1 MSQGR
6 PDFRR
11 LRRATAAAAAVA
23 LLAGPAWAEDRGPL
37 RVGTSGDYAPF
48 SFADSELAE
57 FDFAGAVGG
66 FDIAL
71 ARAYARDRGRELVLV
86 RFRWPYLEKAVAAGR
101 FDVAM
106 SGVTIRPERS
116 VIGTYTVPVAETRA
130 VVLVRHPELY
140 DTLDSLN
147 RPKVR
152 IGVNA
157 GGHLERL
164 ARARFPHATLVA
176 IPDNSVVPQALA
188 DGSVLAALADSLE
201 APRWM
206 KQGSGWGQL
215 GPISRDRKA
224 FLVRADRPEL
234 AADLDVW
241 LLARERDGTLTR
253 LRRRHLGEV
262 TGPVTATPVAALLAA
277 IDERL
282 SLMPVIGMAKR
293 QQAYPI
299 EDLAREEYVID
310 AALASV
316 RRAAQRQGRREP
328 PEEPVRELFEAL
340 IHASKQIQLRAV
352 HEEKSDFAGPI
363 PDFASQLRPALVRIG
378 DRIARLLVTLPEGL
392 GEAGL
397 LAETREALRSVW
409 LDADSQRR
417 IAEAIARTTAANDEA
432 ARAVGAR

>member
-1 MSQGR
+1 MLFMVSR
-6 PDFRR
+6 STRN
-11 LRRATAAAAAVA
+11 
-23 LLAGPAWAEDRGPL
+23 
-37 RVGTSGDYAPF
+37 RVES
-48 SFADSELAE
+48 
-57 FDFAGAVGG
+57 
-66 FDIAL
+66 
-71 ARAYARDRGRELVLV
+71 
-86 RFRWPYLEKAVAAGR
+86 RWDDL
-101 FDVAM
+101 
-106 SGVTIRPERS
+106 
-116 VIGTYTVPVAETRA
+116 
-130 VVLVRHPELY
+130 
-140 DTLDSLN
+140 
-147 RPKVR
+147 
-152 IGVNA
+152 
-157 GGHLERL
+157 
-164 ARARFPHATLVA
+164 
-176 IPDNSVVPQALA
+176 
-188 DGSVLAALADSLE
+188 
-201 APRWM
+201 
-206 KQGSGWGQL
+206 
-215 GPISRDRKA
+215 
-224 FLVRADRPEL
+224 L

-253 LRRRHLGEV
+253 LRRRHLGEA

-378 DRIARLLVTLPEGL
+378 DRIARLLVALPEGL

-397 LAETREALRSVW
+397 LAEAREALRSVW

-417 IAEAIARTTAANDEA
+417 IAEAIARTTVANDEA
-432 ARAVGAR
+432 VRAGGAR